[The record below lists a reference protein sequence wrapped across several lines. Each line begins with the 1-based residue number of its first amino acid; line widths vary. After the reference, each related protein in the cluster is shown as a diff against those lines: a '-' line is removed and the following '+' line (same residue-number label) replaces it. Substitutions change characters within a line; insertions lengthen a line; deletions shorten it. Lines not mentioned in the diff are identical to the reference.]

1 MLRNVDYNVVVDEL
15 SPGERCH
22 LTLIISQIFGCIR
35 TSTQREREWRDDK
48 NYVSKRK
55 KKKRGKETKRK
66 GNFNE
71 AFETVQ
77 VQEKSEQTS

>member
-48 NYVSKRK
+48 NYVSKREK
-55 KKKRGKETKRK
+55 KEKGKRNKAKRE
-66 GNFNE
+66 F
-71 AFETVQ
+71 
-77 VQEKSEQTS
+77 